1 MAKVELG
8 RLQVVDPRDV
18 WTSESS
24 DFTPWLAQPA
34 NLALLGETLGME
46 LELEAQEQ
54 EVGPF
59 RADILCREMG
69 TGQWILIENQL
80 ARTDHTH
87 LGQLMTY
94 AAGLKAVTVVWI
106 ARQFT
111 EEHRAALDWLNEIT
125 AEAFQFFGIEVE
137 VLRIGDSLHAPNFK
151 LVSKPND
158 WTREVAGGAT
168 RIREGELSESKQRQ
182 IEFWTEFRKYADQH
196 ARRFKPV
203 QPLAQTWTTI
213 ALGRSDFRLY
223 AAASTWNTGTKSFG
237 AHELRVELG
246 VDHKEHFARLKE
258 EKEKI
263 EKELSA
269 TLDWLFEDG
278 RKRGL
283 VRERRDAD
291 LADKSRWPEYHAW
304 LTQRLDRFHEV
315 FRDRVMG
322 LPRAGVGRGDE

>member
-8 RLQVVDPRDV
+8 RLQVVDPREV
-18 WTSESS
+18 WPSEAS
-24 DFTPWLAQPA
+24 DFTPWLALPA

-59 RADILCREMG
+59 RADILCRE
-69 TGQWILIENQL
+69 TGSGNWVLIENQL
-80 ARTDHTH
+80 EKTDHTH

-94 AAGLKAVTVVWI
+94 AAGLKAVTVVWV

-125 AEAFQFFGIEVE
+125 AESFEFFGIEVE

-158 WTREVAGGAT
+158 WTREVSGGAT
-168 RIREGELSESKQRQ
+168 RIRGGELSESGKRQ
-182 IEFWTEFRKYADQH
+182 LEFWTDFRKYAEQH

-223 AAASTWNTGTKSFG
+223 AAASTWNSVLRSYDTG
-237 AHELRVELG
+237 EIRVELE
-246 VDHKEHFARLKE
+246 VDRRDHFGRLKE
-258 EKEKI
+258 DKERI
-263 EKELSA
+263 ERELPA
-269 TLDWLFEDG
+269 TLDWQFEDG
-278 RKRGL
+278 RKRGR

-291 LADKSRWPEYHAW
+291 LSDKAKWPEYHAW
-304 LTQRLDRFHEV
+304 LTERLDRFHEV
-315 FRDRVMG
+315 FRDRVMAM
-322 LPRAGVGRGDE
+322 PRGSAARSDE